1 LTFELGA
8 GVLTAIGDIQYYSIK
23 RCIVCLHID
32 DIGHHD
38 DEEDDDDI
46 NRFLQPLRMQILMSA
61 LGFVPDEVLVYILQ
75 ACFQWRASGHTW
87 RRHPHKHEG
96 WMPE

>member
-1 LTFELGA
+1 
-8 GVLTAIGDIQYYSIK
+8 
-23 RCIVCLHID
+23 
-32 DIGHHD
+32 
-38 DEEDDDDI
+38 
-46 NRFLQPLRMQILMSA
+46 MSA